1 MRRTTAALL
10 ALTTVVL
17 TGCGPTADDVSS
29 MVAAGSAKTYDDALA
44 LREDIIAAG
53 LECPGTN
60 QRVVPEEDGTAF
72 LECDYDIPGMAVTS
86 TEEDLQEF
94 LELRENPDPD
104 MLPVLH
110 GPNWMIIARDEA
122 TLQQLHDELGG
133 TILPVP

>member
-10 ALTTVVL
+10 ALATVVL

-60 QRVVPEEDGTAF
+60 QRVVPEEDGTAY

-86 TEEDLQEF
+86 TEEGLQEL
-94 LELRENPDPD
+94 LELREDADPD

-110 GPNWMIIARDEA
+110 GANWMIIARDEA
-122 TLQQLHDELGG
+122 PLQQLQDELGG
-133 TILPVP
+133 TILPAS

>member
-10 ALTTVVL
+10 ALATVVL

-29 MVAAGSAKTYDDALA
+29 TVAAGSAKTYDDALA

-122 TLQQLHDELGG
+122 ALQQLQDELGG

>member
-10 ALTTVVL
+10 ALATVVL

-29 MVAAGSAKTYDDALA
+29 TVAAGSAKTYDDALA

-60 QRVVPEEDGTAF
+60 QRVVPEEDGTAY

>member
-10 ALTTVVL
+10 ALATVVL
-17 TGCGPTADDVSS
+17 TGCGPTADDLSS

>member
-60 QRVVPEEDGTAF
+60 QRVVPEEDGTAY

>member
-10 ALTTVVL
+10 ALATVVL

-122 TLQQLHDELGG
+122 ALQQLQDELGG

>member
-29 MVAAGSAKTYDDALA
+29 TVAAGSAKTYDDALA

-60 QRVVPEEDGTAF
+60 QRVVPEEDGTAY

-122 TLQQLHDELGG
+122 ALQQLQDELGG

>member
-10 ALTTVVL
+10 ALATVVL

-60 QRVVPEEDGTAF
+60 QRVVPEEDGTAY
-72 LECDYDIPGMAVTS
+72 LECDYDIQGMAVTS

>member
-10 ALTTVVL
+10 ALATVVL

-60 QRVVPEEDGTAF
+60 QRVVPEEDGTAY

-122 TLQQLHDELGG
+122 ALQQLQDELGG

>member
-10 ALTTVVL
+10 ALATVVL

-60 QRVVPEEDGTAF
+60 QRVVPEEDGTAY